1 MNLAE
6 RAFSELFQDKK
17 LTKQLI
23 IKYSRAFK
31 PYNANVKYTPFSMTF
46 NLSYEWRR
54 VNDEIKL
61 GLLQLL
67 LLKAY
72 GEKRKH
78 SLNMDL
84 YEKFI
89 KTVGDYSAVTES
101 EPVLV
106 QSFDRVNEKYFY
118 GMLDKPNL
126 CWGSESFTKLGCYE
140 YGSNTVTVSRIFEQD
155 EELLDYIMYH
165 ELLHKKHKFSTRNN
179 RSYHHTTHFRRKE
192 KEFDNPRIEEKL
204 KKFLAKKR
212 VRKAFT
218 PKSKGWF
225 LRFF

>member
-1 MNLAE
+1 
-6 RAFSELFQDKK
+6 
-17 LTKQLI
+17 
-23 IKYSRAFK
+23 
-31 PYNANVKYTPFSMTF
+31 
-46 NLSYEWRR
+46 
-54 VNDEIKL
+54 
-61 GLLQLL
+61 
-67 LLKAY
+67 
-72 GEKRKH
+72 
-78 SLNMDL
+78 
-84 YEKFI
+84 
-89 KTVGDYSAVTES
+89 
-101 EPVLV
+101 
-106 QSFDRVNEKYFY
+106 
-118 GMLDKPNL
+118 MLDKPNL